1 MLASL
6 ASQAATTGGLTNAI
20 VAFAIAASTLVLVL
34 TGSAIALSTVSD
46 RRLYILAT
54 QGGYVKRVGGILLIA
69 IGLWFVFLVL
79 ANPTYLLP

>member
-20 VAFAIAASTLVLVL
+20 VAFAIAAATLVLML
-34 TGSAIALSTVSD
+34 TGSAIALATVSD
-46 RRLYILAT
+46 RRLYILGT
-54 QGGYVKRVGGILLIA
+54 QGEYVKRVGGILLIA
-69 IGLWFVFLVL
+69 IGIWFVYLAA